1 MVFPVILGTDFM
13 VECGIE
19 IDYKHQT
26 VKATKIGMIWP
37 TVSETSPFPQCQI
50 HTKPLWE
57 NTYTASTIIPDDV
70 DQECSIPIYPKQPTY
85 IGLHKYSFFVIT

>member
-1 MVFPVILGTDFM
+1 M

-26 VKATKIGMIWP
+26 VKANKIGIIWP
-37 TVSETSPFPQCQI
+37 TVSETSPFPQFQI

-85 IGLHKYSFFVIT
+85 IGLHMYSFFVIT